1 MELILK
7 SGTNSLYY
15 LTRFIRL
22 VVRLRGINPN
32 LLHEELDKLL
42 LKNATDLDMN
52 KLGEIL
58 GSEDLRNILYYF
70 LDYGAATSLILQQ
83 KLKIDDSKVYRC
95 IGKLK
100 SLDIIESAIRMP
112 RERRSKGGPRAT
124 VYKVPDAGF
133 DQVNEAIILHR
144 KLLSPK
150 YRVAE
155 ELARILL
162 EEYIEPK
169 GLKEIT
175 KREILVFVK
184 ERRVL
189 FVAGD
194 IAELMARYLQHQRG
208 IKVWR

>member
-1 MELILK
+1 VLK
-7 SGTNSLYY
+7 FETNSLYY
-15 LTRFIRL
+15 LLRFVRL
-22 VVRLRGINPN
+22 VVRLRGINPT

-42 LKNATDLDMN
+42 LKNATNLN
-52 KLGEIL
+52 IIHLGQIL
-58 GSEDLRNILYYF
+58 GREDLRKILYYF
-70 LDYGAATSLILQQ
+70 LDYGAATSTILQQ
-83 KLKIDDSKVYRC
+83 RLKLDDSKVYRYL
-95 IGKLK
+95 GKLK
-100 SLDIIESAIRMP
+100 NLDVIEPAIRMP
-112 RERRSKGGPRAT
+112 SERRSKGGPRA
-124 VYKVPDAGF
+124 VVFKVPDA
-133 DQVNEAIILHR
+133 DIVQVNDAITLHR

-155 ELARILL
+155 ELAQILL
-162 EEYIEPK
+162 DEYIEPR

-184 ERRVL
+184 ERKVL

>member
-1 MELILK
+1 MSK
-7 SGTNSLYY
+7 FGTNSLYY
-15 LTRFIRL
+15 ILRFIRL
-22 VVRLRGINPN
+22 VLRYSRTNPN

-42 LKNATDLDMN
+42 LKNANDLDMD
-52 KLGEIL
+52 KLGKIL
-58 GSEDLRNILYYF
+58 ETEDLRRVVLYF
-70 LDYGAATSLILQQ
+70 MDYGAATSLSLHQRL
-83 KLKIDDSKVYRC
+83 KLNESKIYRY
-95 IGKLK
+95 IRKLID
-100 SLDIIESAIRMP
+100 LDVIKPAVKMP

-124 VYKVPDAGF
+124 VFKVPDADI
-133 DQVNEAIILHR
+133 DQVNAAINLHR

-150 YRVAE
+150 YIVAE
-155 ELARILL
+155 ELAQLLL

-184 ERRVL
+184 KQKVL

>member
-1 MELILK
+1 MGK
-7 SGTNSLYY
+7 
-15 LTRFIRL
+15 L
-22 VVRLRGINPN
+22 VKTL
-32 LLHEELDKLL
+32 E
-42 LKNATDLDMN
+42 T
-52 KLGEIL
+52 
-58 GSEDLRNILYYF
+58 EDLRSVLFYF
-70 LDYGAATSLILQQ
+70 MDYGAATSLILQQ
-83 KLKIDDSKVYRC
+83 RLELNESKVYRY

-100 SLDIIESAIRMP
+100 NLDVIELAVRMP
-112 RERRSKGGPRAT
+112 REGRSKGGPRAI
-124 VYKVPDAGF
+124 VFKVPDA
-133 DQVNEAIILHR
+133 DIVQVNDAITLHR

-155 ELARILL
+155 ELAQIILD
-162 EEYIEPK
+162 EYIEPR

-184 ERRVL
+184 ERKVL

>member
-1 MELILK
+1 MLK
-7 SGTNSLYY
+7 FETNSLYY
-15 LTRFIRL
+15 LLRFVRL
-22 VVRLRGINPN
+22 VVRLRGINPT

-42 LKNATDLDMN
+42 LKNATNLN
-52 KLGEIL
+52 IIHLGEIL
-58 GSEDLRNILYYF
+58 GREDLRKILYYF

-83 KLKIDDSKVYRC
+83 RLKLDDSKVYRY

-100 SLDIIESAIRMP
+100 NLDIIEPAVRMP
-112 RERRSKGGPRAT
+112 SERRSRGGPRAI
-124 VYKVPDAGF
+124 VYKVPDA
-133 DQVNEAIILHR
+133 DIVQVNDAIKLHR

-155 ELARILL
+155 ELAQILL
-162 EEYIEPK
+162 DEYIEPR

-175 KREILVFVK
+175 KREILVWVK
-184 ERRVL
+184 ERKVL

-208 IKVWR
+208 IRVWR

>member
-1 MELILK
+1 VLK
-7 SGTNSLYY
+7 FESNSLYY
-15 LTRFIRL
+15 LLRFVRL
-22 VVRLRGINPN
+22 VVCLRGINPT
-32 LLHEELDKLL
+32 LLHEELDKLI
-42 LKNATDLDMN
+42 LKNATNLN
-52 KLGEIL
+52 IIQLGEIL
-58 GSEDLRNILYYF
+58 GREDLRNILYYF
-70 LDYGAATSLILQQ
+70 LDYGAATSTILQERL
-83 KLKIDDSKVYRC
+83 KLDDSKVYRY

-100 SLDIIESAIRMP
+100 NLDIIEPAIRMP
-112 RERRSKGGPRAT
+112 SERRSRGGPRAT
-124 VYKVPDAGF
+124 VYKVPDA
-133 DQVNEAIILHR
+133 DIVQVNDAISLHR

-155 ELARILL
+155 ELAQVLL
-162 EEYIEPK
+162 DEYIEPN

-184 ERRVL
+184 ERKVL